1 MLSKSQSHEVVL
13 EIDEAGKVST
23 TVHGVDGP
31 ACGDLTKWLEQLG
44 VVEVDSPTDDYRK
57 QGRQGITISR

>member
-1 MLSKSQSHEVVL
+1 MLNQSKSHEVVI
-13 EIDEAGKVST
+13 EIGPDGKIT
-23 TVHGVDGP
+23 TLVHGVDGP

-57 QGRQGITISR
+57 IPRQGVTVSK